1 MLGTLDVAAGQ
12 PPVIAIDGPSAS
24 GKGTVAQGVAHAL
37 GFHYL
42 NSGALYR
49 TVAWA
54 ALKSGADLDDES
66 ILSDITLNLR
76 AEFNG
81 DTVMLEG
88 RNVTDILVTEAV
100 SVAASRIAALPR
112 VRETLLERQRA
123 FRRPPGLVADGR
135 DMGSV
140 VFPDAILKIY
150 LTASLEERAA
160 RRYKQLMEKGM
171 GATMAALLQDIRE
184 RDQRD
189 MRRPTAPLQRSAN
202 AVLIDTTKMS
212 AEDAVAQ
219 VLALYKQA
227 SRAP

>member
-1 MLGTLDVAAGQ
+1 MAAGE

-24 GKGTVAQGVAHAL
+24 GKGTVAQGVAGAL

-49 TVAWA
+49 TVAVA
-54 ALKSGADLDDES
+54 ALESGADLDNEL
-66 ILSDITLNLR
+66 ILSDITLNLK
-76 AEFNG
+76 AVFNG
-81 DTVMLEG
+81 DTVTLGG
-88 RNVTDILVTEAV
+88 RDVTDIIVGEAV

-112 VRETLLERQRA
+112 VRKTLLARQRA

-140 VFPDAILKIY
+140 VFPDAVLKIY

-171 GATMAALLQDIRE
+171 DATMAALLQDIRE

-202 AVLIDTTKMS
+202 AVLIDTTSMS
-212 AEDAVAQ
+212 AADAVAQ

-227 SRAP
+227 PRAP

>member
-1 MLGTLDVAAGQ
+1 VAADE

-24 GKGTVAQGVAHAL
+24 GKGTVAQGVAGAL

-49 TVAWA
+49 TVAVA
-54 ALKSGADLDDES
+54 ALESGADLDNEL

-81 DTVMLEG
+81 DTVTLGG
-88 RNVTDILVTEAV
+88 RDVTNIIVGEAV

-112 VRETLLERQRA
+112 VRETLLARQRA

-140 VFPDAILKIY
+140 VFPDAVLKIY

-171 GATMAALLQDIRE
+171 DATMAALLQDIRE

-189 MRRPTAPLQRSAN
+189 MRRPTAPLQRGAD
-202 AVLIDTTKMS
+202 AVLIDTTSMS
-212 AEDAVAQ
+212 AADAVAQ

-227 SRAP
+227 PRAP

>member
-1 MLGTLDVAAGQ
+1 VAG
-12 PPVIAIDGPSAS
+12 
-24 GKGTVAQGVAHAL
+24 AL

-49 TVAWA
+49 TVAVA
-54 ALKSGADLDDES
+54 ALESGADLDNEL

-81 DTVMLEG
+81 DTVTLG
-88 RNVTDILVTEAV
+88 SRDVTDIIVGEAV

-112 VRETLLERQRA
+112 VRETLLARQRA

-140 VFPDAILKIY
+140 VFPDAVLKIY

-171 GATMAALLQDIRE
+171 DATMAALLQDIRE

-202 AVLIDTTKMS
+202 AVLIDTTSMS
-212 AEDAVAQ
+212 AADAVAQ

-227 SRAP
+227 PRAP

>member
-1 MLGTLDVAAGQ
+1 MAAGQ

-24 GKGTVAQGVAHAL
+24 GKGTVAQGVANAL

-49 TVAWA
+49 TVATA
-54 ALKSGADLDDES
+54 ALEAGADLGDES
-66 ILSDITLNLR
+66 VLSDITLNLR

-81 DTVMLEG
+81 DTVTLGG
-88 RNVTDILVTEAV
+88 RDVTDIIVAEAV

-112 VRETLLERQRA
+112 VRQTLLARQRA

-140 VFPDAILKIY
+140 VFPDAVLKIF

-171 GATMAALLQDIRE
+171 DATMAALLQDIRE

-189 MRRPTAPLQRSAN
+189 MRRPTAPLQRGAD
-202 AVLIDTTKMS
+202 AVLIDTTSMS
-212 AEDAVAQ
+212 AADAVAQ

-227 SRAP
+227 PRAL

>member
-1 MLGTLDVAAGQ
+1 VAIRP

-24 GKGTVAQGVAHAL
+24 GKGTVAQAVAAAL

-49 TVAWA
+49 TVAYV
-54 ALKSGADLDDES
+54 ALQRGADLEDES
-66 ILSDITLNLR
+66 GLATSALNLKANFMGER
-76 AEFNG
+76 VEL
-81 DTVMLEG
+81 DG
-88 RNVTDILVTEAV
+88 RDVTDAIRSEEV
-100 SVAASRIAALPR
+100 SAAASRVAALPK
-112 VRETLLERQRA
+112 VRKALLERQRA

-140 VFPDAILKIY
+140 VFPDAALKIY
-150 LTASLEERAA
+150 LTATPEERAR

-171 GATMAALLQDIRE
+171 GANMAALLQEIRE

-189 MRRPTAPLQRSAN
+189 ASRVTAPLKRSAD
-202 AVLIDTTKMS
+202 AVLIDTTRTTA
-212 AEDAVAQ
+212 AEAAAQ

-227 SRAP
+227 PRAP